1 MKNTAVPIDLFIPDI
16 LLYLTGRDKVSEIV
30 LNTCKKLAGHQ
41 SQPVSLDT
49 KLFKELNFSSS
60 QIITIMSEAGN
71 ELMVKFSYTLLF
83 QQDDNFTIE
92 DMGNQLWKYM
102 VRTIKNN

>member
-30 LNTCKKLAGHQ
+30 LNTCKIIVEDK
-41 SQPVSLDT
+41 SQNVSLTT
-49 KLFKELNFSSS
+49 KLFKDLNFSTT
-60 QIITIMSEAGN
+60 QIITLMAEAGN
-71 ELMVKFSYTLLF
+71 ILMVKFSYTLLY

-102 VRTIKNN
+102 VRAIKNN